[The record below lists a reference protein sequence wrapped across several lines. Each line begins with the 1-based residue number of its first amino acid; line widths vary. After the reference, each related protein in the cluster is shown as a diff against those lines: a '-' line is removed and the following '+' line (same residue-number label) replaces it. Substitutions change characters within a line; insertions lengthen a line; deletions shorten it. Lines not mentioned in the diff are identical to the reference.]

1 MDKIFK
7 ILIVEDEETNFLY
20 LKILLLYKLNLKCEI
35 FYAGNGLEAVELF
48 KNNTDLDIVFM
59 DLKMPVMDG
68 FEASIEIKKIRETV
82 PIIALSAYS
91 SPEDRQK
98 AREAGCESFVSKPI
112 NNETFRAIVEKYLS
126 I

>member
-20 LKILLLYKLNLKCEI
+20 LKILLLYKLNLQCEI
-35 FYAGNGLEAVELF
+35 FYAKNGLEAVELF

-68 FEASIEIKKIRETV
+68 FEASIEIKKIRETI
-82 PIIALSAYS
+82 PIIALSAYY